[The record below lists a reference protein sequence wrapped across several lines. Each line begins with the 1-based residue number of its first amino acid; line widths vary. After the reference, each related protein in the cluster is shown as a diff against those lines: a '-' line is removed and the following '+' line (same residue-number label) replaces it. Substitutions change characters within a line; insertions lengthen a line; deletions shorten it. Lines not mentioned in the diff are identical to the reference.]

1 MKNVTDG
8 KRFPKG
14 TGQRGPA
21 EHERRVQII
30 CAADEHF
37 RQVGYRRTSVTD
49 LARAIGFSTAY
60 IYKFFDSKRSI
71 GEAICAM
78 TLGEIDDAL
87 WAIAKGE
94 GSAEWR
100 LGQVFKVLAERGRHL
115 FFNERQL
122 HETVVV
128 ALEERWTAI
137 DEHLGTLTR
146 IIRHIVLDGRESGE
160 FERKTPIDEVCL
172 AIVKTMAT
180 FANPMLLKL
189 ELDHLEENAGAVARL
204 VLRSLAP

>member
-1 MKNVTDG
+1 MKNITAG
-8 KRFPKG
+8 KMLPKG

-21 EHERRVQII
+21 EHQRREQII
-30 CAADEHF
+30 RAADQHF
-37 RQVGYRRTSVTD
+37 RQEGYHQTSVAD

-60 IYKFFDSKRSI
+60 IYKFFDSKRAI

-78 TLGEIDDAL
+78 TLGEIDDTL
-87 WAIAKGE
+87 WAIAKGK
-94 GSAEWR
+94 GTAESR
-100 LGQVFKVLAERGRHL
+100 ITVIFKTLAAQGRHL

-128 ALEERWTAI
+128 ALEERWHSI
-137 DEHLGTLTR
+137 DEHLDALTQ